1 MGMAEQRT
9 MPWTRTPIAIAAVGA
24 DTAVLDHIVTVL
36 ENGGLPVVAHASVPQ
51 DLSPPQDGPAVT
63 AIVMSTAPRRS
74 ASRSAL
80 RALHTAAPSAR
91 LILVTPAMRGQTVRD
106 SLAAGADAIVFEEE
120 VGVALLLA
128 VRAVHA
134 GQVML
139 SRSVRDEVEPAVLTF
154 REKQVLGMVVI
165 GLTNYEIASK
175 LYLAESTVKSH
186 LSSVFS
192 KLGVCSRH
200 EAAARILD
208 PRGGLSLGE
217 LGVPSDRVVDVVA

>member
-1 MGMAEQRT
+1 
-9 MPWTRTPIAIAAVGA
+9 MPPTQTGGSAPIAVAAVGA
-24 DTAVLDHIVTVL
+24 DSAVLHRIVTAL
-36 ENGGLPVVAHASVPQ
+36 ELAGLPVIAQAPLPQ
-51 DLSPPQDGPAVT
+51 DLGT
-63 AIVMSTAPRRS
+63 ATGSTATVVVLSTAPRRS

-80 RALHTAAPSAR
+80 REVHAVAQDAR
-91 LILVTPAMRGQTVRD
+91 LVLVTPGMQGQAVRSALD
-106 SLAAGADAIVFEEE
+106 AGADAIVFEPEIS
-120 VGVALLLA
+120 VALELA

-134 GQVML
+134 GQFML
-139 SRSVRDEVEPAVLTF
+139 SRSVRDQVEPAVLTF

-165 GLTNYEIASK
+165 GLTNGEIASR

-208 PRGGLSLGE
+208 PRQGLSLGD
-217 LGVPSDRVVDVVA
+217 LGVKADQVQIAAAAA

>member
-1 MGMAEQRT
+1 MAEQPTTPRT
-9 MPWTRTPIAIAAVGA
+9 RPSIAVAALGA
-24 DTAVLDHIVTVL
+24 DDAVLDQIVTVL
-36 ENGGLPVVAHASVPQ
+36 ADGGFPVVAQASTPE
-51 DLSPPQDGPAVT
+51 DLGERADGVTLTAV
-63 AIVMSTAPRRS
+63 VMATAPRRS

-80 RALHTAAPSAR
+80 RAVRMAAPGAR
-91 LILVTPAMRGQTVRD
+91 LVLVTPAMRGQTVRD
-106 SLAAGADAIVFEEE
+106 TLAAGADAIVFEEE
-120 VGVALLLA
+120 IGVALVLA

-139 SRSVRDEVEPAVLTF
+139 SRSVRNEVEPAVLTF

-165 GLTNYEIASK
+165 GLTNYEIASR

-192 KLGVCSRH
+192 KLGVRSRH

-208 PRGGLSLGE
+208 PRGGLTLGE
-217 LGVPSDRVVDVVA
+217 LGVPADRVAEIVA